1 MLVRTIGKMVK
12 PLKRKFNDNK
22 KEGLW
27 TYFHE
32 NGEKYYGLNYKK
44 GKFQS
49 GTFFDEKGVK
59 EEIKIDKE
67 DLIDKSKFIGGH
79 NAMLEII
86 NKKIANRVEFE
97 APSKSSSSTSGS
109 IHSLSMILPSVS
121 IVRFYQCYKFHVFF
135 FCSFVR
141 NFKRSHRY
149 SA

>member
-1 MLVRTIGKMVK
+1 LLVRTIGKMVK

-49 GTFFDEKGVK
+49 GTFFNEKGVK

-86 NKKIANRVEFE
+86 NKKIGNRVEFE
-97 APSKSSSSTSGS
+97 AAKKEDVKFVALVKSDY
-109 IHSLSMILPSVS
+109 
-121 IVRFYQCYKFHVFF
+121 R
-135 FCSFVR
+135 
-141 NFKRSHRY
+141 HRRQY
-149 SA
+149 H